1 MVLSGHFIK
10 VTKRNEDMGEQTKR
24 GLMAGVRCNG
34 ASNHSD
40 IIREIDDFYA
50 TPPVATTVLI
60 KYLNTNYTGYKKDVF
75 WEPACGKGHISEEFH
90 KAGYNIISTDLID
103 RGYGCCGNEY
113 DFLSDENTL
122 TNCHIVTN
130 PPYKYAQQFVEKA
143 MDVMEDGKLC
153 CMLLKLTFLEGT
165 KRYEMFK
172 KYPPKHIIVFAN
184 RINCAHSG
192 DFEKTPEYGG
202 AVGYAWYIWEKGYT
216 DCPTVEWVKA

>member
-1 MVLSGHFIK
+1 
-10 VTKRNEDMGEQTKR
+10 MGEQTKR
-24 GLMAGVRCNG
+24 KCFVCNG

-40 IIREIDDFYA
+40 VEREINDFYA
-50 TPPVATTVLI
+50 TPPVATKVLI
-60 KYLNTNYTGYKKDVF
+60 NYLNDKYPDFSKRLI
-75 WEPACGKGHISEEFH
+75 WEPACGRGHISEVL
-90 KAGYNIISTDLID
+90 KQNGYFVASTDLID
-103 RGYGCCGNEY
+103 RGYGYCGPEY
-113 DFLSDENTL
+113 DFLKVDKP
-122 TNCHIVTN
+122 TNAHIITN
-130 PPYKYAQQFVEKA
+130 PPYKYAQQFVEKS
-143 MDVMEDGKLC
+143 MDIMEDGALC

-216 DCPTVEWVKA
+216 DCPSVEWVKA